1 MVRIQIVK
9 NKPTVFEETT
19 VIVVCKR
26 YRAGRRHQKIEK
38 KNLLW
43 DVRDVWKKEEGEV
56 MS

>member
-38 KNLLW
+38 KICC
-43 DVRDVWKKEEGEV
+43 G
-56 MS
+56 MSEMCGRKRKVK